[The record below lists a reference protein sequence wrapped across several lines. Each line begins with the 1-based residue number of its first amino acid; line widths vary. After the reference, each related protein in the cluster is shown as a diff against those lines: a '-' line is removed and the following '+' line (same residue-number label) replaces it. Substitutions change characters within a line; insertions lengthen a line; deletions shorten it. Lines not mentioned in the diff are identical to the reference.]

1 VQRGDLTDEEIR
13 DQVKTLIGAG
23 YDTTASSLAWLV
35 WEASLADGVWGRLR
49 EEAAGAFRDD
59 RDVSLAS
66 LELAGRVVRETLRL
80 HPGSGIAPR
89 ITASRIEL
97 EGVSIPSNTIVA
109 WSPYLTGRDPGAWID
124 PRRFDPERFVGLD
137 DASRATA
144 DLAWMPFGRG
154 PRSCIG
160 FGLALMQLTLVL
172 ARLAQRVDLAPT
184 TPVLPPA
191 EGLVVSRPRGGA
203 PMHVAAA

>member
-1 VQRGDLTDEEIR
+1 
-13 DQVKTLIGAG
+13 
-23 YDTTASSLAWLV
+23 
-35 WEASLADGVWGRLR
+35 VWGRLR

-184 TPVLPPA
+184 TRVLPPA